1 MEPGRFQVLNRLTD
15 KSKYDKR
22 LRPRYGEGHVDV
34 GITIHVSSI
43 SAVSE
48 VDMDFTLDFY
58 LRYAMFHSVGRLVE
72 DACELLRQVGTI
84 SNPRGNLER
93 RHQLLR
99 GGGSGVR
106 QHGIL
111 VQGY

>member
-1 MEPGRFQVLNRLTD
+1 MEGLLQVLNRLTD

-34 GITIHVSSI
+34 GITVHVSSI

-58 LRYAMFHSVGRLVE
+58 LR
-72 DACELLRQVGTI
+72 
-84 SNPRGNLER
+84 
-93 RHQLLR
+93 
-99 GGGSGVR
+99 
-106 QHGIL
+106 
-111 VQGY
+111 